1 MGWWTIQTMKMK
13 TRRTRR
19 RSSLQGND
27 PVWDLKECPAPS
39 LYWWTWIL
47 PFYAPPAVS
56 FVLGLC
62 HLSVTVLVLLRRRWL
77 TPTLLNYSQTPSSFP
92 WKQVETPSFPRK
104 PERHTTLLLTP
115 PDVLQSNA
123 HPCLVSSAFKL
134 GSSQTA
140 WLPHGPTFVVFC
152 SALLIATGTRKRLHY
167 NSKPPSFFLSP
178 VRKPEHSQ
186 RRISRPVRLAGLAVV
201 ALDLAEH
208 ASELFGNGWVWAT

>member
-1 MGWWTIQTMKMK
+1 MSCSFSLLVNMDPPFL
-13 TRRTRR
+13 
-19 RSSLQGND
+19 RSSSCLICPG
-27 PVWDLKECPAPS
+27 PVPSVSHCSGPVKETVADAHS
-39 LYWWTWIL
+39 SQLL
-47 PFYAPPAVS
+47 PNS
-56 FVLGLC
+56 VL
-62 HLSVTVLVLLRRRWL
+62 
-77 TPTLLNYSQTPSSFP
+77 FP
-92 WKQVETPSFPRK
+92 VETSGDPLLPQKARK
-104 PERHTTLLLTP
+104 THHSSSMTP